1 MDELLTPL
9 EWQILTTTFYEAVV
23 AMKVAKTLGSVDH
36 VIPEIPR
43 LRCRNVPWKMFVK
56 INVRVNSS
64 REHPPGKPRAYPG
77 HLKNI
82 QMPGPAGK
90 FCWQI
95 PGPPI
100 LLWWSNAR
108 TSSPSD
114 PATCKII
121 SCHILINITVSAQK
135 NCIKQVTKWVTPTEK
150 RQSKWFYCFYRSFMA
165 DKCSSSTPNDS
176 VWLLDS
182 ERRWKWRPDVTRL
195 RNKFVVVCKCPGG
208 RDTIN
213 CKCPGPG
220 THRKTNA
227 RDLPGGD
234 ACGWNWLAHNS
245 RSLEEKML
253 HKHLREGE
261 GGQSDPPFYF
271 RHNSSNCHVFGT
283 YNKLSLYF
291 QLSETT

>member
-1 MDELLTPL
+1 MCE
-9 EWQILTTTFYEAVV
+9 
-23 AMKVAKTLGSVDH
+23 S
-36 VIPEIPR
+36 IPAASIPR
-43 LRCRNVPWKMFVK
+43 AN
-56 INVRVNSS
+56 
-64 REHPPGKPRAYPG
+64 PRAYPG

-95 PGPPI
+95 PGPPF
-100 LLWWSNAR
+100 LQWWSNAR
-108 TSSPSD
+108 TFSPSD

-165 DKCSSSTPNDS
+165 DKCSSPTPNDS

-213 CKCPGPG
+213 YKCPGPG
-220 THRKTNA
+220 LIVKQKPGICPGAMLAVGIDSHITLEASKKKCYTNTWG
-227 RDLPGGD
+227 RGRGVNRIPLLLSTQFIQLP
-234 ACGWNWLAHNS
+234 CIWY
-245 RSLEEKML
+245 M
-253 HKHLREGE
+253 
-261 GGQSDPPFYF
+261 
-271 RHNSSNCHVFGT
+271 
-283 YNKLSLYF
+283 
-291 QLSETT
+291 